1 MISKLLLCLFNLN
14 HETRFPFEGFD
25 SRYSLT
31 ETNFDSLSER
41 IYDIHYNKYILD
53 QLNNT
58 RISIYDKILIIKNEQ
73 ILESMTPNLYK
84 AGLFDDW
91 NFEI

>member
-14 HETRFPFEGFD
+14 PETRFPFEGFD

-31 ETNFDSLSER
+31 EANFDSLSER

-53 QLNNT
+53 QLNST
-58 RISIYDKILIIKNEQ
+58 KLSIFDKLVIIENEQ
-73 ILESMTPNLYK
+73 ILESMAPNLYK
-84 AGLFDDW
+84 SGLYDDW
-91 NFEI
+91 DFEI